1 MRGWGIGVCLE
12 LGLEAFSV
20 FSYIQL
26 QLVANLAGAG
36 NWLIFDFFSL
46 ALIGTL
52 TFGTSI
58 ISSAIPP
65 FSIHKLQ

>member
-36 NWLIFDFFSL
+36 NWLIFFLFFTSLNWDADFWNIDH
-46 ALIGTL
+46 LISDP
-52 TFGTSI
+52 SI
-58 ISSAIPP
+58 FNS
-65 FSIHKLQ
+65 

>member
-36 NWLIFDFFSL
+36 NWLIFDFFFTSL
-46 ALIGTL
+46 TSLQTVVCALRA
-52 TFGTSI
+52 FY
-58 ISSAIPP
+58 
-65 FSIHKLQ
+65 